1 MLEGTM
7 LRYVLP
13 ALFLIAAVAAVP
25 SAAPGRA
32 QEDVRAEAARIER
45 RLDRIEARVLG
56 EDAELR
62 RMNQALG
69 DELLAAMEA
78 ISPGAEDDA
87 RRLAALRARTDAE
100 NPAEPSAAEARR
112 LEAKVE
118 AVRSAALRQPRM
130 RAMVEAFHLL
140 LREKMIEADPEA
152 GPLLERYADLHERAG
167 VGDP

>member
-1 MLEGTM
+1 M
-7 LRYVLP
+7 LRYALP
-13 ALFLIAAVAAVP
+13 VLFLVAAFAAFP
-25 SAAPGRA
+25 SAAPDRA
-32 QEDVRAEAARIER
+32 QEDARAEAARIER

-69 DELLAAMEA
+69 EELLTVMEA
-78 ISPGAEDDA
+78 ISPGAEEDA

-100 NPAEPSAAEARR
+100 DAAEPSAAEVRR

-130 RAMVEAFHLL
+130 SAMVEAFHLL
-140 LREKMIEADPEA
+140 LREQMIRTDPEA
-152 GPLLERYADLHERAG
+152 GSLLERYADLLHESA
-167 VGDP
+167 VAAEP

>member
-1 MLEGTM
+1 M
-7 LRYVLP
+7 LRYALP
-13 ALFLIAAVAAVP
+13 VLFLAAAFAAVP

-32 QEDVRAEAARIER
+32 QEDARAEAARIER

-69 DELLAAMEA
+69 DELLAVMEA

-87 RRLAALRARTDAE
+87 RRLAALRESTDSEHEGGA
-100 NPAEPSAAEARR
+100 AAEVRR
-112 LEAKVE
+112 LEARVE

-130 RAMVEAFHLL
+130 WAMVEAFHLL
-140 LREKMIEADPEA
+140 LREKMIRTDPEA
-152 GPLLERYADLHERAG
+152 GSLLERYADLLHESA
-167 VGDP
+167 VAAEP